1 MLSSFVGQITFV
13 KGRLV
18 MHTPESLARIKPGL
32 KGDDADLN
40 RFLECSYDHQTQMRS
55 DGIDGELYPTSTRFD
70 GDRT

>member
-1 MLSSFVGQITFV
+1 
-13 KGRLV
+13 

-55 DGIDGELYPTSTRFD
+55 NGIDGELYPTSTRFD